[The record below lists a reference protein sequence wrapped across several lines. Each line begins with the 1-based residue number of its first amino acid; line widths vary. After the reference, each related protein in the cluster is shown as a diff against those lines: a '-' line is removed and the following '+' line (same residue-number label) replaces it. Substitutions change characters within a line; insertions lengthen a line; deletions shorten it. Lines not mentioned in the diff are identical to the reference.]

1 MPCSNA
7 LREERFA
14 ESGRTLNTLAHRT
27 FLGVFHEGR
36 SADKLDQPPLSSEL
50 VPVETVHRLYR
61 QQVWLGGGEPTLRAD
76 FPQLLKGCDV
86 PVSLRTD
93 GLVLTDEKRVKQ
105 LVSWGLKRVCIPIHS
120 IRPDAHDWL
129 VGMPGAARGSLKAVR
144 VCAEAGLE
152 VHVELVP
159 TRPTTGL
166 LMETVGVL
174 ARLGVH
180 TVVFRR
186 LRLDWMNAN
195 DVLPIVPRL
204 GLLEPYLKGA
214 IDAGLR
220 LGVRVQCVGFPR
232 CAAPD
237 ARAVWLG
244 EDVWIDG
251 QGNPL
256 AASVKQACCGAV
268 SQGCEGVPLDYL
280 GRFGSDEF
288 RSEGGISASG
298 TIRNTD
304 PKGPVEKGD
313 GFVPPGRSGRAPA
326 TRLREI
332 TTRVFTPG
340 RGIDPAPGRR
350 ARPRRTQIRI
360 SVKAPHP
367 TLAKPFNDSHSL
379 EPSRDVRRRMVDAA
393 QEGAQHLH
401 LCSSGLMV
409 HPDAAALLREATR
422 LSFTRVSFAG
432 ELSPLVHW
440 SEREV
445 RRLRGIHRADAAV
458 LGTSPEAHDQACG
471 HPGAFE
477 ETLAGLARFADLAGG
492 QTGLFAIIQTP
503 EQIGPL
509 LDWRERLPVPLGFRL
524 AHAGGDLQLLATVV
538 QKLSSEVPELQAL
551 LPCGLRN
558 AAAPKSEVGLAA
570 WGEESVWT
578 GRPSA
583 VDVHGAF
590 EPCECGGVLCA
601 GIPLGWHSG
610 ACS

>member
-1 MPCSNA
+1 
-7 LREERFA
+7 
-14 ESGRTLNTLAHRT
+14 
-27 FLGVFHEGR
+27 
-36 SADKLDQPPLSSEL
+36 
-50 VPVETVHRLYR
+50 
-61 QQVWLGGGEPTLRAD
+61 
-76 FPQLLKGCDV
+76 
-86 PVSLRTD
+86 
-93 GLVLTDEKRVKQ
+93 
-105 LVSWGLKRVCIPIHS
+105 
-120 IRPDAHDWL
+120 
-129 VGMPGAARGSLKAVR
+129 
-144 VCAEAGLE
+144 
-152 VHVELVP
+152 
-159 TRPTTGL
+159 
-166 LMETVGVL
+166 
-174 ARLGVH
+174 
-180 TVVFRR
+180 
-186 LRLDWMNAN
+186 
-195 DVLPIVPRL
+195 
-204 GLLEPYLKGA
+204 
-214 IDAGLR
+214 
-220 LGVRVQCVGFPR
+220 
-232 CAAPD
+232 
-237 ARAVWLG
+237 
-244 EDVWIDG
+244 
-251 QGNPL
+251 
-256 AASVKQACCGAV
+256 
-268 SQGCEGVPLDYL
+268 
-280 GRFGSDEF
+280 
-288 RSEGGISASG
+288 
-298 TIRNTD
+298 
-304 PKGPVEKGD
+304 
-313 GFVPPGRSGRAPA
+313 
-326 TRLREI
+326 
-332 TTRVFTPG
+332 
-340 RGIDPAPGRR
+340 
-350 ARPRRTQIRI
+350 
-360 SVKAPHP
+360 
-367 TLAKPFNDSHSL
+367 
-379 EPSRDVRRRMVDAA
+379 MVDAA